1 MVPFEAGRR
10 LAAAIPN
17 ARFLPLEGKNHIL
30 RADEPAWLNFKKE
43 LNEFLGSDEQI
54 DTSAPEEFDA
64 LTGREREILD
74 WIARGQTNAQIAHR
88 LHIAEKTVRNHVTS
102 VFSKLGLQHRSQAI
116 VMARKAGLGRDN

>member
-1 MVPFEAGRR
+1 VPFEAGRR

-43 LNEFLGSDEQI
+43 LNEFLGADEQI
-54 DTSAPEEFDA
+54 DISAPEEFAA
-64 LTGREREILD
+64 LTAREREILD
-74 WIARGQTNAQIAHR
+74 WIARGQTNALIAHR